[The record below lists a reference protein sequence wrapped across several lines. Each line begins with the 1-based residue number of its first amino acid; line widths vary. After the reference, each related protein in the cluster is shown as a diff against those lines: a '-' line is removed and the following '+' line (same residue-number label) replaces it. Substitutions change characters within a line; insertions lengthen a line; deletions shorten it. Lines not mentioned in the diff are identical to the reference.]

1 MCKVYCILERKEHQ
15 AAYERQLERKRKK
28 REAEYARDDCF
39 VATAVYKDRNA
50 PQVEALRE
58 FRDNVLM
65 QDPVGKL
72 FVDFY
77 YGGAGKR
84 AASFIREH
92 LASAIPA
99 IRKGLDVLV
108 GRYSAQKK

>member
-1 MCKVYCILERKEHQ
+1 MQYSPSTGILERKEHQ
-15 AAYERQLERKRKK
+15 AALKRQRKK
-28 REAEYARDDCF
+28 RTEEYARDDCF
-39 VATAVYKDRNA
+39 VATAVYGDRNA

-65 QDPVGKL
+65 QDPMVKV
-72 FVDFY
+72 FVAFY

-84 AASFIREH
+84 TANFIREH
-92 LASAIPA
+92 LPSTIPA